1 MPCFTR
7 RALAAQRGAGAAASK
22 FTSTF
27 AGDTPLIFAVRS
39 GDINAVDA
47 AYAPELLQATNNAG
61 NTALHVAVENRFLAA
76 VIYLLR
82 KGADPNKLNDAG
94 ESPFHIAARTGN
106 PDIIQ
111 HLVRHGALLSV
122 KTRNDENVLNIAKAH
137 ERTNILHLL
146 PKHPMPSGLILHLS
160 PSSAANAASVPA
172 GLFDRVADPI
182 NFSRTVDLLESYE
195 ICTGIDVWYQNEV
208 LVGAD
213 YIMCAITPAGKPV
226 GFATINI
233 YTNEL
238 KIELFCSDYKYK
250 GIGSFMMNKIKEF
263 KMALALER
271 IELNSVTNAREFYRK
286 QGFVEN
292 ASNTRRSLRKMTFK
306 GAGGRGGSQRGLKS
320 QTRRIHKWRL

>member
-1 MPCFTR
+1 MFVVVYGIVIP
-7 RALAAQRGAGAAASK
+7 
-22 FTSTF
+22 
-27 AGDTPLIFAVRS
+27 
-39 GDINAVDA
+39 VDV
-47 AYAPELLQATNNAG
+47 G
-61 NTALHVAVENRFLAA
+61 S
-76 VIYLLR
+76 I
-82 KGADPNKLNDAG
+82 
-94 ESPFHIAARTGN
+94 
-106 PDIIQ
+106 
-111 HLVRHGALLSV
+111 
-122 KTRNDENVLNIAKAH
+122 
-137 ERTNILHLL
+137 
-146 PKHPMPSGLILHLS
+146 
-160 PSSAANAASVPA
+160 
-172 GLFDRVADPI
+172 PI
-182 NFSRTVDLLESYE
+182 TYSHN
-195 ICTGIDVWYQNEV
+195 
-208 LVGAD
+208 
-213 YIMCAITPAGKPV
+213 